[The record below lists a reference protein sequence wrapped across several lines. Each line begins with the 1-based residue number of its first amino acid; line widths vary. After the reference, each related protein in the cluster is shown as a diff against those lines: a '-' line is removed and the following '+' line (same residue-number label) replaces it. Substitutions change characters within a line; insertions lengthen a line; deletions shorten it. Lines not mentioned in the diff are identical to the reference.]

1 MEIKKATTIHDIAK
15 ALNLNSSTI
24 SRALNNHPRVSQTT
38 RDKVKAKA
46 SELNYQPN
54 NLAAN
59 LRTNKSNTIGVVIP
73 FLSRYFFSTAIA
85 GIEDVAQA
93 YGYNVIITQ
102 TKDITEKEKESIN
115 TLLKSR
121 VEGILISPAMY
132 NDDIE
137 HIEKAINQQIPI
149 FCFDRYAEGFQ
160 TTRVIM
166 DDRKTA
172 LLMCNHLIQQGA
184 KKITVLSGYKT
195 ASIYSNRQKGI
206 IDSYIKHDIDLKHL
220 NIKEMELDTHKAY
233 CYVKDLVEK
242 GNVPDAIYALNDM
255 TAFGA
260 IKALNETKLS
270 VPKDVL
276 VVGFSNEP
284 LSELFTPSLTTVN
297 QPAYEMGKLVAKK
310 LILHLEDNEEL
321 LTSETSI
328 LKSELIIRESSL
340 RRRKKV

>member
-1 MEIKKATTIHDIAK
+1 MEVKKATTIHDIAR

-24 SRALNNHPRVSQTT
+24 SRALNDHPRVSQKT

-46 SELNYQPN
+46 KELNYQPN

-73 FLSRYFFSTAIA
+73 FVSRYFFSTAIA
-85 GIEDVAQA
+85 GIEDIAQS

-102 TKDITEKEKESIN
+102 TKDITEKEQESIN
-115 TLLKSR
+115 TLLNSR

-132 NDDIE
+132 NDNIE
-137 HIEKAINQQIPI
+137 HIQKAIDQQIPV
-149 FCFDRYAEGFQ
+149 FCFDRYAEGLQ
-160 TTRVIM
+160 TTRVLM
-166 DDRKTA
+166 DDHKTA
-172 LLMCNHLIQQGA
+172 LLMCDHLIQQGA
-184 KKITVLSGYKT
+184 QKITVLSGYKT

-206 IDSYIKHDIDLKHL
+206 IDSYIKQGIDLKHL
-220 NIKEMELDTHKAY
+220 NINEMELSTHKAY
-233 CYVKDLVEK
+233 SYVKDLISK
-242 GNVPDAIYALNDM
+242 GKVPDAVYALNDM

-260 IKALNETKLS
+260 IKAISENNLS
-270 VPKDVL
+270 VPEDVL

-284 LSELFTPSLTTVN
+284 LAELFTPSLTTVN

-340 RRRKKV
+340 RKKRKI